1 MPHIV
6 EEIKYED
13 GLSKKMSYPV
23 LRAKITKETSEE
35 ITRMLVGL
43 WITDSKRG
51 LNILA
56 LLQNW
61 HRAGCDSVNGGYYDR
76 HTHSFMGYPAYNPK
90 FIVFLYAIN
99 PKGVEYSAT
108 TGPVL
113 CGYYQF
119 LLNYYEV
126 APDR

>member
-56 LLQNW
+56 LL
-61 HRAGCDSVNGGYYDR
+61 
-76 HTHSFMGYPAYNPK
+76 PK
-90 FIVFLYAIN
+90 LAPRRLRQRERRILCRQTYAFIY
-99 PKGVEYSAT
+99 G
-108 TGPVL
+108 
-113 CGYYQF
+113 
-119 LLNYYEV
+119 LLSGI
-126 APDR
+126 